1 LRSLRNIHL
10 LICAV
15 LAWGVTLCPAHE
27 EAVIVVGRSGAGQLK
42 AHLDFEQ
49 PVELPPSIFPG
60 ISGYAAADL
69 SSFHSADFDE
79 PANDFY
85 QLSPA
90 VNLRFVLLAKDP
102 GVEVWNDTGSG
113 YMQTNETFFIGQAP
127 FDTHPIWNIVSG
139 TPGNT
144 YSLTL
149 KLRDLNGVYSDSALF
164 ILSFTPPTSFE
175 ININQT
181 VAGNATLSWST
192 NAVDWELQSVVSL
205 AVTNWSAITN
215 APGIVGTN
223 FSLNIAT
230 SDEQRFFRL
239 RKQ

>member
-1 LRSLRNIHL
+1 
-10 LICAV
+10 
-15 LAWGVTLCPAHE
+15 
-27 EAVIVVGRSGAGQLK
+27 
-42 AHLDFEQ
+42 
-49 PVELPPSIFPG
+49 
-60 ISGYAAADL
+60 
-69 SSFHSADFDE
+69 
-79 PANDFY
+79 
-85 QLSPA
+85 
-90 VNLRFVLLAKDP
+90 
-102 GVEVWNDTGSG
+102 
-113 YMQTNETFFIGQAP
+113 
-127 FDTHPIWNIVSG
+127 
-139 TPGNT
+139 
-144 YSLTL
+144 LTL